1 MKHAIF
7 AGHRPLIAILRGIG
21 PDEAE
26 AALEALIA
34 AGIGLI
40 EVPLNSPEPFASIE
54 AMAAKAGGRARIG
67 AGTVLTVEDV
77 RRVKDA
83 GGRIVV
89 SPNTDAA
96 VIRATKAAA
105 LDSYPGVYTATE
117 ALAALAAGAD
127 ALKFFPADVLGP
139 GGIKAIGTILP
150 AGTPLLAVGGVDAG
164 NLGAYLKAGV
174 AGFGIGSWLYKPGT
188 GAEAIAAR
196 AQEIVAAYD
205 RATTGVR

>member
-1 MKHAIF
+1 MTHAIF
-7 AGHRPLIAILRGIG
+7 AGHRPLIAILRGIR
-21 PDEAE
+21 PAEAE
-26 AALEALIA
+26 AALEALVA

-40 EVPLNSPEPFASIE
+40 EVPLNSPEPFASIK
-54 AMAAKAGGRARIG
+54 AMAAKAGARARVG

-77 RRVKDA
+77 GRVRDA

-89 SPNTDAA
+89 SPNTDPA
-96 VIRATKAAA
+96 VIRATKAAGI
-105 LDSYPGVYTATE
+105 DSYPGVFTATE

-127 ALKFFPADVLGP
+127 ALKFFPADALGP
-139 GGIKAIGTILP
+139 GGIKAIATILP

-164 NLGAYLKAGV
+164 NIDAYLEVGV

-188 GAEAIAAR
+188 GAEAISAR
-196 AQEIVAAYD
+196 AQEIVATYD